1 MLMDTKT
8 GFVVLGFLYIILP
21 LTVYLLLK
29 DYKKASVKLWAFGGV
44 LVGFGLGLVGIRP
57 LYQALMPAWFT
68 YTFVNGLTLFGY
80 TMRIQSLRYDM
91 GKPVSYLV
99 WFLFVFA
106 FVLEMELSQSSLGS
120 IELRMES
127 VLFWVATV
135 VLILATTAYQYEKKF
150 SISHVRWIYVTYY
163 LLFLA
168 LLTRG
173 VSLTL
178 GLEAVDPMKNNL
190 TNNLLVFFALI
201 SVIYSNVAYV
211 AIMMARAEKESAQS
225 TQKNTK
231 LLTALNKQ
239 AKVIK
244 DLMRVQAFSVVGTYG
259 STVVHEVLQP
269 LTAMRFALENLKA
282 HVFKLSEDKTT
293 QARIEAVDS
302 SAARA
307 ISVIENLRNFIV
319 ERDVQIG
326 SVSVNHIIREVLDIT
341 ASRAKSLNVQI
352 DLKIDDEISV
362 MADDHQLQRVLF
374 NLVNNALD
382 AIEKNS
388 SNSKDKRILIDAR
401 YAQQK
406 QFVIIKVVDTGIG
419 LQAKDQV
426 EIFEWLS
433 SNSNKGMGIGLALS
447 RMLVESWRGHIS
459 AYPADPKVDG
469 LSGAVFELKLRG
481 SQT

>member
-173 VSLTL
+173 VSLKL

-341 ASRAKSLNVQI
+341 ASRAKSLNVQV